1 MLRYTIINL
10 VPELANNS
18 EFNTIFWLGK
28 NHNEM
33 VMDSCPKY
41 LLIFET
47 FRYIIW
53 KKKLARKI
61 PNPPQVLRELALAL
75 LNMAAQNRTVELI
88 IFDNNLL
95 ARCKQALG

>member
-53 KKKLARKI
+53 RKKI
-61 PNPPQVLRELALAL
+61 S
-75 LNMAAQNRTVELI
+75 
-88 IFDNNLL
+88 
-95 ARCKQALG
+95 